1 MTRRTSKKAQSG
13 ETDHEFR
20 LRMAKEG
27 KALYTPGKTVE
38 ETRAEIAR
46 KLGKGTYVAP
56 RPEVAFFLAGRMEET
71 YRAVSDAE
79 EAFGFLTELL
89 ANGDHEGDP
98 RLSTVMRI
106 CHASLA
112 RALDQNASHV
122 EEVTALLFSMVNAEG
137 KA

>member
-1 MTRRTSKKAQSG
+1 MTRRTKTNAPAG

-20 LRMAKEG
+20 LRMAREG
-27 KALYTPGKTVE
+27 KALYIPGKSVE
-38 ETRAEIAR
+38 EAKADIAR
-46 KLGKGTYVAP
+46 KLGKAP
-56 RPEVAFFLAGRMEET
+56 SAALDPVKAFLAGRMEET

-79 EAFGFLTELL
+79 AAFGFLTELL
-89 ANGDHEGDP
+89 EDGDHAADP

-122 EEVTALLFSMVNAEG
+122 DEVTALLFSMVKAEG
-137 KA
+137 EA

>member
-1 MTRRTSKKAQSG
+1 MKQDRKKNAPAG

-27 KALYTPGKTVE
+27 KALYIPGKSVE
-38 ETRAEIAR
+38 EARAEIAR
-46 KLGKGTYVAP
+46 KLGKAPYVAP

>member
-1 MTRRTSKKAQSG
+1 MKQDRRKNAPVG

-27 KALYTPGKTVE
+27 KALYIPGKTVE

-46 KLGKGTYVAP
+46 KLGQAPSVALDP
-56 RPEVAFFLAGRMEET
+56 AKATFLAGRMEET
-71 YRAVSDAE
+71 YRAVSDTE

-89 ANGDHEGDP
+89 ANGDHAGDP
-98 RLSTVMRI
+98 RLSTVMRT
-106 CHASLA
+106 CHANLA
-112 RALDQNASHV
+112 RTLDQNAIHV
-122 EEVTALLFSMVNAEG
+122 EEVTALLFSLVNAEG